1 VRALVA
7 LVVIAGTASADPTRL
22 DISITKRGF
31 DPDRVTVKKDEA
43 VVLAFTRK
51 TDSTCAKEVTID
63 LGDGK
68 KVTKELPL
76 DKTVEVPVV
85 FHKTGELR
93 YACAMDMLRGTIAV
107 Q

>member
-1 VRALVA
+1 VRLVA
-7 LVVIAGTASADPTRL
+7 ALLFVAGTAIADPTRL
-22 DISITKRGF
+22 AISITKRGF
-31 DPDRVTVKKDEA
+31 DPDRVTVKKDEE

-51 TDSTCAKEVTID
+51 TDATCAKEVTID
-63 LGDGK
+63 LGDGT

-76 DKTVEVPVV
+76 DKTVEVRAV

-93 YACAMDMLRGTIAV
+93 YACSMDMLRGTIAV